1 MKKILISYPIP
12 EECIEKYKKA
22 FDITLPDH
30 PLSYEEVSGM
40 IADYDAYFVVG
51 NKADKNILDKG
62 VKLKAVANFGVGYD
76 NIDWKYAT
84 EKKIAVVNTPTQVT
98 DATAEHT
105 VALMVD
111 VMRSIARYDRE
122 LREGKWYAPMFTD
135 RNTELTGRTLGII
148 GFGRIGKSVAKKA
161 QGLGMNVIYYDM
173 YRCGEQAEKELDVTY
188 MEFEDVLKNSDC
200 ISLHMP
206 YLPENYHLFNMEVFK
221 KMKPDAYLI
230 NCARGPIVNEKELA
244 EALRT
249 GVIKGAGLDV
259 FEEEPKVSEE
269 LKTLENVTLTPHV
282 ASATMKARMGM
293 AEEAL
298 SGIAGVLNGEKPV
311 NVVNEEVL

>member
-12 EECIEKYKKA
+12 RECIEKYQKE
-22 FDITLPDH
+22 FDVTLPDH
-30 PLSYEEVSGM
+30 PLSYDEISAVIG
-40 IADYDAYFVVG
+40 DYDAYFAVG
-51 NKADKNILDKG
+51 KKVNKEILDKG
-62 VKLKAVANFGVGYD
+62 IKLKAVANFGVGYD

-105 VALMVD
+105 VALILS
-111 VMRSIARYDRE
+111 VMRSVARYDRE
-122 LREGKWYAPMFTD
+122 IRKGVWYASLFTD

-148 GFGRIGKSVAKKA
+148 GFGRIGKAVAKKA
-161 QGLGMNVIYYDM
+161 QGLGMNVIYYNRT
-173 YRCGEQAEKELDVTY
+173 RCAETVEKGLGVTY

-206 YLPENYHLFNMEVFK
+206 YLPENHHLFNMEVFK

-230 NCARGPIVNEKELA
+230 NCARGPIVDEKDLA
-244 EALRT
+244 EALRK

-259 FEEEPKVSEE
+259 FEEEPKVPEE
-269 LKTLENVTLTPHV
+269 LKELENVTLTPHV
-282 ASATMKARMGM
+282 ASATLKARMGM

-298 SGIAGVLNGEKPV
+298 SGIAGVLKGEKPV
-311 NVVNEEVL
+311 NVINQEVL